1 MGSLLNFHLVK
12 TISRTEI
19 DKNTLGHTA
28 HVFFGLWGHQG
39 HLGGHTKYFQ
49 ILNYNGPQ
57 M

>member
-28 HVFFGLWGHQG
+28 HVFIGLWGHQG
-39 HLGGHTKYFQ
+39 HLGGHTKFFQ
-49 ILNYNGPQ
+49 ILNCNGPQ